1 VEVEWRKLA
10 PMPYPDNQR
19 WALALAGVIT
29 ELDNGHHESIG
40 SWGDNEHTRP
50 WCTNRLRE
58 FYGVESAAD
67 LVARVNAL
75 FQEEQGKEARDTLAS
90 LPESAAD
97 DDERASLVRQ
107 SRAEIER
114 AGLLAWDTAR
124 LIAVLGWGAWA
135 GYASELDAWN
145 VMMVA
150 ASRVQQTYDSWA
162 SFGAAYEL
170 GRRYWSRGKSHAPT
184 AAALEK
190 LTTDPASP
198 WRTLAWDLPLGVK
211 YVAPRAAKPR
221 FKRTVCPTCG
231 APKSRPSVTA
241 YVYCDYCGSLSDYDF
256 AKACEKPLERPGPVY
271 EEKAARAKP
280 DLDAALA
287 AGDVDAFRALQHALF
302 DGWIEACPNAIPPR
316 AKDPT
321 YRAKY
326 AAYLAEGAVVTALD
340 AGARTHAAAVAKA
353 TGEFIVREVRPGTLR
368 VDPGSFAPFV
378 QAVLAQEA
386 YLAVAHETAGVYA
399 MQPDG
404 ASGEL
409 QRRMAM
415 SMFVQGWL
423 PMLDESQAEMLLAHA
438 KLTGEYIEA
447 DSPSAA
453 AATCGGCGA
462 DVAILEGARR
472 TVCEHCGR
480 RLDVEGAS
488 VPCAGCGASLAP
500 GEGTTSFACPHCKAA
515 VQRIAMMT
523 PASV

>member
-1 VEVEWRKLA
+1 
-10 PMPYPDNQR
+10 MPYPENQR

-29 ELDNGHHESIG
+29 ELDSGHHESIG

-75 FQEEQGKEARDTLAS
+75 FQEEQGKEARETLAS
-90 LPESAAD
+90 LPERPAE
-97 DDERASLVRQ
+97 DDERASLVRAN
-107 SRAEIER
+107 RAEIER

-124 LIAVLGWGAWA
+124 LVAVLGWGAWA
-135 GYASELDAWN
+135 GYAAELDAWN

-170 GRRYWSRGKSHAPT
+170 GRLYWSRGKTHAPT

-190 LTTDPASP
+190 LKTDPGSP
-198 WRTLAWDLPLGVK
+198 WVTLAWGLELGVK
-211 YVAPRAAKPR
+211 CVAPRAAKPR
-221 FKRTVCPTCG
+221 FKRTVCPSCG
-231 APKSRPSVTA
+231 APKARPSITA

-271 EEKAARAKP
+271 EALVAKAKP

-287 AGDVDAFRALQHALF
+287 GGDVDAFRALQRELF
-302 DGWIEACPNAIPPR
+302 DGWIDACPNAVPPR
-316 AKDPT
+316 AKDPA

-326 AAYLAEGAVVTALD
+326 AAYLAEGAIVTALD
-340 AGARTHAAAVAKA
+340 VGAKTHAAAVAKA
-353 TGEFIVREVRPGTLR
+353 TGDLIVREVKPGTLR
-368 VDPGSFAPFV
+368 VDPGTFAPFV
-378 QAVLAQEA
+378 EAVFAQDD
-386 YLAVAHETAGVYA
+386 YLAVAHEAGGVYA

-423 PMLDESQAEMLLAHA
+423 PMLDETQAETLLSRARL
-438 KLTGEYIEA
+438 KSEYIEA
-447 DSPSAA
+447 DPPSAG

-462 DVAILEGARR
+462 DVTILEGARR

-480 RLDVEGAS
+480 RLDVEAAS
-488 VPCAGCGASLAP
+488 VTCAGCGASLAP
-500 GEGTTSFACPHCKAA
+500 GEGVTSFACPHCNAA
-515 VQRIAMMT
+515 VQRVAMMA
-523 PASV
+523 PAAAV